1 MQKSRESAFNMG
13 VNWIRVLYGTLEAV
27 EQRPAVSPHA
37 RTILDRRF
45 GLKSGRIETLEAI
58 GRDISLT
65 RERVRQIA
73 AKSLTRIR
81 QVRGQIPGL
90 ERLSQSI
97 ELALLTREGVVS
109 KRELLSILGVGE
121 DVSTPYNPSMAVC
134 FLVKVCGWEVE
145 IPRSNPEEWTVVNSS
160 TMGDQVR
167 SAIDAAVSKLNSS
180 GPLPS
185 GLLMERV
192 AAELGL
198 PEGIVNRAIAS
209 TDQVR
214 LDTNGIASP
223 QTLHQWQKI
232 AYVLRR
238 LNRPTHFTGIASAV
252 RSQFSDRG
260 HVTDH
265 AVHAILGHH
274 EPTIFRRVG
283 PGTYGL
289 ADWRQSQATST
300 RRRQPQRRSAF
311 DR

>member
-1 MQKSRESAFNMG
+1 MQKSRENAFNIG
-13 VNWIRVLYGTLEAV
+13 VDWIGVLYGALDAV

-65 RERVRQIA
+65 RERVRQIE
-73 AKSLTRIR
+73 AKSLTRIS
-81 QVRGQIPGL
+81 QVRGKIPGL

-97 ELALLTREGVVS
+97 ELALLTCEGVVS
-109 KRELLSILGVGE
+109 KRELLSILGAGE
-121 DVSTPYNPSMAVC
+121 DASSRYNPSMAIC
-134 FLVKVCGWEVE
+134 FLVKLCGWEVE
-145 IPRSNPEEWTVVNSS
+145 IPKSNPEEWTVVNSS
-160 TMGDQVR
+160 TLGDQVR
-167 SAIDAAVSKLNSS
+167 SAIDAAVSKLNNS

-198 PEGIVNRAIAS
+198 PEGVVNRAIAS

-214 LDTNGIASP
+214 LDTNGIATP
-223 QTLHQWQKI
+223 QNLHQWQKV

-238 LNRPTHFTGIASAV
+238 LNRPTHFTGIATAV

-289 ADWRQSQATST
+289 ADWRHSSATST
-300 RRRQPQRRSAF
+300 RRRQPHRRNAF